1 MFLFYNILLLFF
13 SLIFSPLLLVKLLTD
28 KRYRTG
34 LSERLGMIPP
44 SLIEPF
50 KGKSP
55 IWFHAASVG
64 EVNASVRLIEGIRE
78 RWPDKKLLVS
88 VFTPTGKE
96 TAIVKL
102 LARGKGQGVRGIADE
117 VIFLPLDFP
126 FIAGR
131 VLKKIN
137 PSMLVLMETE
147 LWPNLI
153 KSAGDMHIPVAVVNG
168 RISDRSYGKYWFIS
182 PLLKRV
188 FDNIKA
194 FLMQSDGDA
203 ERIVTLGAEPS
214 KVSVTG
220 NIKFDIAVSDVN
232 IPFMDNWEGPIFIAG
247 STHKGED
254 GPVIDIYKE
263 LRDKHPGLKLILAPR
278 HLERVR
284 EVEGI
289 LAEKG
294 LQYVKR
300 SQVKE
305 MIGGPLLLLD
315 TLGELVSFYRYGNI
329 VFMGGSIMP
338 VGGHNLLEPAFYGRP
353 VIFGPH
359 TENFRDGA
367 RILTESGG
375 GVEVRDAGEL
385 MRWTDKLLSNK
396 ELCDS
401 MGDRARE
408 AVLKNRGATGM
419 TLEALEKV
427 F

>member
-1 MFLFYNILLLFF
+1 MIFLYNIL
-13 SLIFSPLLLVKLLTD
+13 IILVVLALAPIILYKLTTD

-34 LSERLGMIPP
+34 LSERLGIIPVA
-44 SLIEPF
+44 LLDRF
-50 KGKSP
+50 KGKKP
-55 IWFHAASVG
+55 IWFHVASVG
-64 EVNASVRLIEGIRE
+64 EVNASVRLIEGIRDK
-78 RWPDKKLLVS
+78 WPGRKLLVS
-88 VFTPTGKE
+88 TFTPTGNKAARE
-96 TAIVKL
+96 KL
-102 LARGKGQGVRGIADE
+102 LASGKWQGARGKADE

-126 FIAGR
+126 FVASR
-131 VLKKIN
+131 VLKKVN
-137 PSMLVLMETE
+137 PSMLILMETE

-153 KSAGDMHIPVAVVNG
+153 KSAGDMCIPVVVVNG
-168 RISDRSYGKYWFIS
+168 RISDRSYGKYWFVS

-188 FDNIKA
+188 FDNIKV

-203 ERIVTLGAEPS
+203 QRIVTLGAEPS

-220 NIKFDIAVSDVN
+220 NIKFDITVSDVN

-254 GPVIDIYKE
+254 APVIDLYKE
-263 LRDKHPGLKLILAPR
+263 LRGRYPGLKLVLAPR

-294 LQYVKR
+294 LQYAKR

-305 MIGGPLLLLD
+305 MTGAPVLLLD

-329 VFMGGSIMP
+329 VFMGGSIVP
-338 VGGHNLLEPAFYGRP
+338 VGGHNLLEPALYGRP
-353 VIFGPH
+353 VLFGPH
-359 TENFRDGA
+359 TENFKDAA

-375 GVEVRDAGEL
+375 GVEVRDAVEL
-385 MRWTDKLLSNK
+385 KLWTDKLLSSK
-396 ELCDS
+396 ELCYS
-401 MGDRARE
+401 MGDKARD
-408 AVLKNRGATGM
+408 AVLKNRGATSI
-419 TLEALEKV
+419 TLEALSKV

>member
-1 MFLFYNILLLFF
+1 MFFLYNIIFLLSLLL
-13 SLIFSPLLLVKLLTD
+13 LSPLLLYKLLTD
-28 KRYRTG
+28 RRYKIG
-34 LSERLGMIPP
+34 LSERLGILPV
-44 SLIEPF
+44 SLLDTF
-50 KGKSP
+50 RGSSP

-64 EVNASVRLIEGIRE
+64 EVNASIRLIEGIRE
-78 RWPDKKLLVS
+78 KWPERKLLVS
-88 VFTPTGKE
+88 TFTPTGNKAARE
-96 TAIVKL
+96 KL
-102 LARGKGQGVRGIADE
+102 KAEG
-117 VIFLPLDFP
+117 VIFLPLDLP
-126 FIAGR
+126 WVVNR

-137 PSMLVLMETE
+137 PSVLILMETE

-153 KSAGDMHIPVAVVNG
+153 KSAGDMCIPVAVVNG

-203 ERIVTLGAEPS
+203 RRIVTLGAEPS

-220 NIKFDIAVSDVN
+220 NIKFDITVADVN
-232 IPFMDNWEGPIFIAG
+232 IPFMDKWGGPVFIAG

-263 LRDKHPGLKLILAPR
+263 LRSKYPDLKLILAPR

-284 EVEGI
+284 DVEGI

-294 LQYVKR
+294 LQYLKR

-305 MIGGPLLLLD
+305 MIGGPVLLLD

-329 VFMGGSIMP
+329 IFMGGSIMP
-338 VGGHNLLEPAFYGRP
+338 VGGHNLLEPALYGRP
-353 VIFGPH
+353 VLFGPH
-359 TENFRDGA
+359 TENFRDVA
-367 RILTESGG
+367 RALIESGG
-375 GVEVRDAGEL
+375 GVEVKDAGEL
-385 MRWTDKLLSNK
+385 MIWTDRLLSDK
-396 ELCDS
+396 RLRDS
-401 MGDRARE
+401 MGDNARQ
-408 AVLKNRGATGM
+408 AVLKNRGATGR
-419 TLEALEKV
+419 TLEALSKV